1 LNVYLHKRMD
11 AKGSRARV
19 AFALLSA
26 LAICC
31 SVMYI
36 TADGDAET
44 ETVLVEHNRYIGSG
58 YDIRRPRSIESVD
71 VKKAGMIVT
80 NTPDGRMRLLKY
92 LNKVEKQIAKES
104 AGRRADVAAIRA
116 HMARNFAYNQ
126 AARASMK
133 KALLAK
139 MAINARRAK
148 QALDRNMRRVQ
159 AKFAA
164 QAEVQNK
171 RNRATIRRSAKT
183 REIMR
188 KNKRAAARSLKIAVL
203 NQQRALSAL
212 ASATNAKIKQTNKH
226 IAANAAQIRENA
238 KKARKDLEKAMGRFD
253 KKMANVNEQAKKGRS
268 KLAAQAA
275 AQDKSFRNFANNK
288 IRAIAASTAAQFRK
302 VRARMAKDRHHA
314 DMMLKAASS
323 RMDAA
328 LSAKKALQDRRFAKT
343 VKDIS
348 DAKKEAAAR
357 VNAARAEFKVG
368 LMKTAATARRQ
379 VAKLNSRVTTLQ
391 HTVTRNKLEQAR
403 VNRNVHAELQ
413 RMVKLGNKRYN
424 AHIKKDKEL
433 RSLMAKNKSETLRRM
448 KRMADSFQM
457 KMGKIRHQ
465 MKKDRRHQSNNL
477 RRATNKLYGT
487 LAKNASMQRAANRKQ
502 MAATRRARRDAA
514 DSLRQSKALFAS
526 KLARMHAVAVKVAKK
541 QQHKINKLTGVV
553 TANAIKSAKGR
564 AMLKSMQ
571 SANKRDISHAIS
583 VAIQKGEQRAIA
595 VEKKMRSINKKNKAA
610 LSAKVSTMISS
621 LRKSTSKSIYALD
634 MESKAARKA
643 LKKEVLFAVKSAA
656 KKAKA
661 NLKKS
666 VQWANGRFAA
676 LNTVLARNNRKSAAA
691 RGRLNRQINREQR
704 RASRAI
710 RNAVASQN
718 RALLALKAETNKK
731 LKKSNN
737 KLTSHANQ
745 MAKNARAV
753 AAQMKSDVATLQAR
767 IAAARR
773 SAQSH
778 LASADAAS
786 VRRYTAALG
795 QINGALSKAKKESN
809 NRFGKLYS
817 RMAKQRKALDTKM
830 ASSVRF
836 LNDKIAERAALADV
850 RFSKTVKNIRA
861 VRASA
866 TRAVSFAR
874 KQMNTKI
881 VSLTSEIKAS
891 ESRLKGEISIV
902 SGEVMR
908 DRQAQIR
915 VNRRVNKEMS
925 MIIHTANVRHSQS
938 KRARGK
944 LRAILNA
951 NKAAAAQEVAAL
963 AKKTRFACAMLRG
976 KMARQRRSAAKALT
990 SATKRLHKKINA
1002 ATRAQQVVVAGQRA
1016 ALRGAAAAAKSALKG
1031 AKSQFAAK
1039 LNTLANLVS
1048 SNNRKFENGLR
1059 RVTGVAH
1066 SWKKNSARARVL
1078 MRENTRTMNRDM
1090 TRAIA
1095 RSVQIGEARAKAV
1108 EAQAMSNIKKTVA
1121 GLRTLASE
1129 KIEAMANK
1137 VFATVQQ
1144 NRQKVADNYLSLKA
1158 YAGTAAEK
1166 INDYVAK
1173 GKGRGLGSIG
1183 DLLKTVGSRAHVKVG
1198 KDEGVGAGAG
1208 KIPLIFSSKHVKVAN
1223 PVNKINWLVDEYV
1236 KLLNEVQARW
1246 PIGLGKYLL
1255 SKVEGNMQKS
1265 GILEV
1270 DRIGGKAGNWVFV
1283 NAHSVGLSS
1292 KLSDFEGLSVRMTH
1306 YQKTLA
1312 KLTGKLAQKHKKA
1325 VKPVLVKPP
1334 EWEGN

>member
-1 LNVYLHKRMD
+1 MGDHRLNAKETFYLNVYRLLRMD

-44 ETVLVEHNRYIGSG
+44 VLAARGFTPRANKFIGSG

-164 QAEVQNK
+164 QAEVANK
-171 RNRATIRRSAKT
+171 RNRATIRRSRKT

-203 NQQRALSAL
+203 NQQRALAAL

-238 KKARKDLEKAMGRFD
+238 KKA
-253 KKMANVNEQAKKGRS
+253 RS

-328 LSAKKALQDRRFAKT
+328 LSAKKALQDKRFAKT

-379 VAKLNSRVTTLQ
+379 TAKLNARVTTLQ
-391 HTVTRNKLEQAR
+391 HTVTRNKLEQAK
-403 VNRNVHAELQ
+403 VNRNTHAELM

-424 AHIKKDKEL
+424 EHIKKDKEL
-433 RSLMAKNKSETLRRM
+433 RSLMAKNKADTLRRM
-448 KRMADSFQM
+448 KRMADSFSM
-457 KMGKIRHQ
+457 NMNKIRHQ
-465 MKKDRRHQSNNL
+465 MAKDRRHSANNL

-487 LAKNASMQRAANRKQ
+487 LAKNAEMQRRANKKQ
-502 MAATRRARRDAA
+502 MANTRRAKLDAMDALRGAKASFARR
-514 DSLRQSKALFAS
+514 
-526 KLARMHAVAVKVAKK
+526 LARMHAVAVCSAKK
-541 QQHKINKLTGVV
+541 QQGRINRLTGVV
-553 TANAIKSAKGR
+553 TANAVKSAKGR

-595 VEKKMRSINKKNKAA
+595 VEKKMKSINKKNKAE
-610 LSAKVSTMISS
+610 LSARVSTMISS
-621 LRKSTSKSIYALD
+621 LRKSTSRSIYALD
-634 MESKAARKA
+634 MENKSARA
-643 LKKEVLFAVKSAA
+643 ELKKEVLYAVRAAA
-656 KKAKA
+656 KDAKK

-676 LNTVLARNNRKSAAA
+676 LNTVLSRNNRKSAASRA
-691 RGRLNRQINREQR
+691 RLNRQINREQR
-704 RASRAI
+704 RASYAI

-718 RALLALKAETNKK
+718 RALLALKTETAKR

-737 KLTSHANQ
+737 KLSSHANQ
-745 MAKNARAV
+745 MARNARAV

-874 KQMNTKI
+874 KQMTVKI
-881 VSLTSEIKAS
+881 TSLTSSIKQS
-891 ESRLKGEISIV
+891 EARIKGEISIV
-902 SGEVMR
+902 SGEVAR
-908 DRQAQIR
+908 DKANQIR
-915 VNRRVNKEMS
+915 INRRVNKEIGRIVS
-925 MIIHTANVRHSQS
+925 TANVRHSQS

-990 SATKRLHKKINA
+990 SATQRLHKNVNA

-1048 SNNRKFENGLR
+1048 SNNRKFETGLR
-1059 RVTGVAH
+1059 RITGVAH
-1066 SWKKNSARARVL
+1066 AWKKNSARTRAL
-1078 MRENTRTMNRDM
+1078 MKENTRTMNRDLSK
-1090 TRAIA
+1090 AIA
-1095 RSVQIGEARAKAV
+1095 RSIQMGEARAKAV
-1108 EAQAMSNIKKTVA
+1108 EARAKANVKSTMQ
-1121 GLRTLASE
+1121 GLRTLATE

-1137 VFATVQQ
+1137 VYQTVQG
-1144 NRQKVADNYLSLKA
+1144 NRQKIADNYLSLKA
-1158 YAGTAAEK
+1158 YAATAGDK
-1166 INDYVAK
+1166 FNDYVAK

-1183 DLLKTVGSRAHVKVG
+1183 DLLKTVGSRVNVKVG
-1198 KDEGVGAGAG
+1198 KDEGVGAGAT
-1208 KIPLIFSSKHVKVAN
+1208 KIPMVFSAKTITVKN
-1223 PVNKINWLVDEYV
+1223 PVTKINWLVDEYI
-1236 KLLNEVQARW
+1236 KLLSEVQQRW

-1255 SKVEGNMQKS
+1255 TKVEANMQKR

-1270 DRIGGKAGNWVFV
+1270 DRVAGKAGNFVFV

-1292 KLSDFEGLSVRMTH
+1292 KLSDFEGLAVRMTR
-1306 YQKTLA
+1306 YQSTLA
-1312 KLTGKLAQKHKKA
+1312 KMTGKMARKHAKRAKK
-1325 VKPVLVKPP
+1325 VFVKPP